1 MTSGPIDN
9 GFDPSPSVLYKGQ
22 CFEVR
27 ITETFERWLDDLR
40 DRTGRIRIS
49 NQLRKLGDGN
59 LGNAKSVGE
68 GVHELR
74 MDFGPGYRAY
84 FITRGG
90 RLILLL
96 CGGDKSSQKRDI
108 ALARE
113 MAKGDF
119 DGIQNEGV

>member
-1 MTSGPIDN
+1 MPNNPAGKA
-9 GFDPSPSVLYKGQ
+9 FDPSPSVLYKGQ
-22 CFEVR
+22 RFEVR
-27 ITETFERWLDDLR
+27 ITEAFESWLDGLR
-40 DRTGRIRIS
+40 DHRGRARML

-59 LGNAKSVGE
+59 FGNAKSLGE

-84 FITRGG
+84 FINRND

-119 DGIQNEGV
+119 DGIQDEGV

>member
-1 MTSGPIDN
+1 MGLKHE
-9 GFDPSPSVLYKGQ
+9 GFDPSPPVLYKGQ
-22 CFEVR
+22 RFEVR
-27 ITETFERWLDDLR
+27 VTEVFESWLDGLR
-40 DRTGRIRIS
+40 DRQSRARML
-49 NQLRKLGDGN
+49 NQLRRLGDGN
-59 LGNAKSVGE
+59 FGNAKPVGN

-84 FITRGG
+84 FINRND

-119 DGIQNEGV
+119 DGIQDEGV

>member
-1 MTSGPIDN
+1 MTSNTDK
-9 GFDPSPSVLYKGQ
+9 GFDRSPSVLYKGQ
-22 CFEVR
+22 RFEVR
-27 ITETFERWLDDLR
+27 ITELFEGWLDGLR

-49 NQLRKLGDGN
+49 NQLRKLGDGK
-59 LGNAKSVGE
+59 LGNAKPQGE

-74 MDFGPGYRAY
+74 MNFGPGYRAY
-84 FITRGG
+84 FITRGD

-108 ALARE
+108 ALAKE

>member
-1 MTSGPIDN
+1 MSGPTN
-9 GFDPSPSVLYKGQ
+9 SFDSLPSVLYKGQ
-22 CFEVR
+22 RFEVR
-27 ITETFERWLDDLR
+27 VTERFESWLDGLR
-40 DRTGRIRIS
+40 DLTGRARIS

-59 LGNAKSVGE
+59 LGNAKPVGE

-74 MDFGPGYRAY
+74 MNFGPGYRAY
-84 FITRGG
+84 FISRDD

-119 DGIQNEGV
+119 DGIQDEGV